1 MRSRLVWRR
10 SATALGIYSSTLL
23 GIVGTVVAARQLG
36 VHDFGRFGEVLAV
49 ASFFHLLLDLTSEE
63 ALVKYGFRYSVR
75 EDWARFRRL
84 ISLTVG
90 LKTASAGVSCLIVLA
105 LAPFADTLFGTDG
118 LFEPMLVA
126 AALPLLQSTEGL
138 GASLL
143 LLRSRY
149 DLRAAML
156 LVGMSA
162 RLVAILVTASHG
174 LLAIVIGIT
183 VAQAFSTLAVS
194 VVGLA
199 ALRRFPAARSHA
211 LGDDRAEVVRFVA
224 QASVGTGVLSV
235 RGWVAPLL
243 LGLVRDPAQV
253 GLFRAAQAPLQGLAA
268 LSSPAR
274 LILLTEQTRDWE
286 RGKPEAVLAGLRR
299 YIAGSTVLM
308 ALVLLPALW
317 LMPTL
322 IELVLGSEY
331 LGATDASRVMLLAAA
346 VLLVFGW
353 TKSLPV
359 SIGRPGLR
367 IVAHGIETAVLLPLL
382 VVFGNRWGATGAAAA
397 VLSAT
402 LVFAAVWIVLLVRLR
417 AQPIPQAS
425 VT

>member
-10 SATALGIYSSTLL
+10 SATALGIYASTLL
-23 GIVGTVVAARQLG
+23 GIAGTVVAARQLG

-75 EDWARFRRL
+75 EEWSRFRRL
-84 ISLTVG
+84 ITLTIG
-90 LKTASAGVSCLIVLA
+90 LKTASASVSSLIVLA
-105 LAPFADTLFGTDG
+105 LAPFADRLFGTEG
-118 LFEPMLVA
+118 LLAPMLVA

-149 DLRAAML
+149 DLRAAL
-156 LVGMSA
+156 LMFGMAA
-162 RLVAILVTASHG
+162 RLVAIVAAAPHG
-174 LLAIVIGIT
+174 LLAVVIAIT
-183 VAQAFSTLAVS
+183 LAQAVSTAAVTA
-194 VVGLA
+194 VGLA
-199 ALRRFPAARSHA
+199 AFRRFPAAPSGPLA
-211 LGDDRAEVVRFVA
+211 EDREEIVRFVA
-224 QASVGTGVLSV
+224 QASLGTGILSV

-253 GLFRAAQAPLQGLAA
+253 GFFRAAQAPLQGLGA

-274 LILLTEQTRDWE
+274 LILLTEGTRDWE
-286 RGKPEAVLAGLRR
+286 RGDPESVLAGLRR
-299 YIAGSTVLM
+299 YIVGSALLM
-308 ALVLLPALW
+308 ALLLLPALW

-322 IELVLGSEY
+322 IRVVLGSDY
-331 LGATDASRVMLLAAA
+331 LGATDAARVMLLAGAL
-346 VLLVFGW
+346 LLVFGW

-382 VVFGNRWGATGAAAA
+382 ILFGRRWGATGAAGA
-397 VLSAT
+397 VLCAT
-402 LVFAAVWIVLLVRLR
+402 VVFAAVWTVLLLRLR
-417 AQPIPQAS
+417 AQPLPQAS
-425 VT
+425 AT